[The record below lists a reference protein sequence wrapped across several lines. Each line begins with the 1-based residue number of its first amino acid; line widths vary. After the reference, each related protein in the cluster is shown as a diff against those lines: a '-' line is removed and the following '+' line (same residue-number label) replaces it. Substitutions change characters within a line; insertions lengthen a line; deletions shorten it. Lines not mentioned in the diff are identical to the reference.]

1 MFQLKDI
8 IMGQNA
14 IRNLVGNRDAI
25 RRIMAM
31 DANGSMDRIVET
43 ARSNGSLTFDG
54 EGGSY
59 SGSGKQGQLQD
70 MGSVVVNEQVMQG
83 HRHMPKAVLES
94 FRQNPG
100 KEASISVLGGLDISQ
115 FQKQQSQKNVVQ
127 EHMVQ
132 QQQAMTQVGGVDYSL
147 LKTIIN
153 EAVQEN
159 VKKYMSALSKKL
171 ISEGVGGKG
180 NEIQAIKIGK
190 KLSIITENGDIYSS
204 SLQKM
209 GNVRDKMND

>member
-1 MFQLKDI
+1 
-8 IMGQNA
+8 MGKNA

-25 RRIMAM
+25 RRVMAM

-115 FQKQQSQKNVVQ
+115 FQKQQPQKNVVQ
-127 EHMVQ
+127 EQMVQ
-132 QQQAMTQVGGVDYSL
+132 QQPAMTQIGGVDYSL

>member
-1 MFQLKDI
+1 
-8 IMGQNA
+8 MGQNA

-31 DANGSMDRIVET
+31 DADGSMDRIVES

-132 QQQAMTQVGGVDYSL
+132 QQQAMTQIGGVDYSL

>member
-1 MFQLKDI
+1 MFQLKNI
-8 IMGQNA
+8 IMGKNA

-31 DANGSMDRIVET
+31 DADGSMDRIVES

-127 EHMVQ
+127 EQMVQ
-132 QQQAMTQVGGVDYSL
+132 QQPAMTQIGGVDYSL

-204 SLQKM
+204 SLQKI

>member
-1 MFQLKDI
+1 
-8 IMGQNA
+8 MGQNA

-31 DANGSMDRIVET
+31 DADGSMDRIVET

>member
-1 MFQLKDI
+1 
-8 IMGQNA
+8 MGKNA

-31 DANGSMDRIVET
+31 DADGSMDRMVET

-59 SGSGKQGQLQD
+59 SGSGKQGQPQD

-132 QQQAMTQVGGVDYSL
+132 QQQAMTQVGGVDCSL

-171 ISEGVGGKG
+171 ISECVGGKG

>member
-1 MFQLKDI
+1 
-8 IMGQNA
+8 MGQNA

-31 DANGSMDRIVET
+31 DADGSMDRMVES

-115 FQKQQSQKNVVQ
+115 FQKQQPQKNVVQ
-127 EHMVQ
+127 EQMVQ

-171 ISEGVGGKG
+171 ISEGIGGKG

>member
-1 MFQLKDI
+1 
-8 IMGQNA
+8 MGQNA

-31 DANGSMDRIVET
+31 DADGSMDRMVET

-127 EHMVQ
+127 EQMVQ
-132 QQQAMTQVGGVDYSL
+132 QQPSMTQIGGVDYSL

>member
-1 MFQLKDI
+1 
-8 IMGQNA
+8 MGQNA

-31 DANGSMDRIVET
+31 DADGSMDRIVET

-127 EHMVQ
+127 EQMVQ
-132 QQQAMTQVGGVDYSL
+132 QQQAITQVGGVDYSL

-171 ISEGVGGKG
+171 ISDGVSGKG

-209 GNVRDKMND
+209 GNVRDKIND

>member
-1 MFQLKDI
+1 
-8 IMGQNA
+8 MGQNA
-14 IRNLVGNRDAI
+14 IRNLVGNRDAV

-31 DANGSMDRIVET
+31 DADGSMDRIVET

-132 QQQAMTQVGGVDYSL
+132 QQQAMTQIGGVDYSL

>member
-1 MFQLKDI
+1 
-8 IMGQNA
+8 MGQNA

-31 DANGSMDRIVET
+31 DADGSMDRIVES

-127 EHMVQ
+127 EQMVQ
-132 QQQAMTQVGGVDYSL
+132 QQPSMTQVGGVDYSL

>member
-1 MFQLKDI
+1 
-8 IMGQNA
+8 MGQNA

-127 EHMVQ
+127 EQMVQ
-132 QQQAMTQVGGVDYSL
+132 QQPAMTQVGGVDYSL

-204 SLQKM
+204 SLQKI

>member
-1 MFQLKDI
+1 
-8 IMGQNA
+8 MGQNA

-31 DANGSMDRIVET
+31 DADGSMDRIVES

-127 EHMVQ
+127 EQMVQ
-132 QQQAMTQVGGVDYSL
+132 QQPAMTQIGGVDYSL

-171 ISEGVGGKG
+171 ISEGIGGKG

>member
-1 MFQLKDI
+1 
-8 IMGQNA
+8 MGQNA

-31 DANGSMDRIVET
+31 DADGSMDRIVES

-115 FQKQQSQKNVVQ
+115 FQKQQPQKNVVQ
-127 EHMVQ
+127 EQMVQ
-132 QQQAMTQVGGVDYSL
+132 QQPAMAQIGGVDYSL

>member
-1 MFQLKDI
+1 
-8 IMGQNA
+8 MGQNA

-31 DANGSMDRIVET
+31 DADGSMDRIVES

-171 ISEGVGGKG
+171 ISEGIGGKG

>member
-1 MFQLKDI
+1 
-8 IMGQNA
+8 MGKNA

>member
-1 MFQLKDI
+1 
-8 IMGQNA
+8 MGQNA

-31 DANGSMDRIVET
+31 DADGSMDRIVET
-43 ARSNGSLTFDG
+43 ARSNGSLIFDG

>member
-1 MFQLKDI
+1 
-8 IMGQNA
+8 MGKNA

-127 EHMVQ
+127 EQMVQ

>member
-1 MFQLKDI
+1 
-8 IMGQNA
+8 MGQNA

-31 DANGSMDRIVET
+31 DADGSMDRIVET

-132 QQQAMTQVGGVDYSL
+132 QQQTMTQVGGVDYSL

>member
-1 MFQLKDI
+1 
-8 IMGQNA
+8 MGQNA

-127 EHMVQ
+127 EQMVQ
-132 QQQAMTQVGGVDYSL
+132 QQPAMTQIGGVDYSL

>member
-1 MFQLKDI
+1 
-8 IMGQNA
+8 MGQNA

-31 DANGSMDRIVET
+31 DADGSMDRIVET

-127 EHMVQ
+127 EQMVQ
-132 QQQAMTQVGGVDYSL
+132 QQQAITQVGGVDYSL

>member
-1 MFQLKDI
+1 
-8 IMGQNA
+8 MGQNA

-31 DANGSMDRIVET
+31 DADGSMDRIVES

-127 EHMVQ
+127 EQMVQ
-132 QQQAMTQVGGVDYSL
+132 QQQAMTQIGGVDYSL

>member
-1 MFQLKDI
+1 
-8 IMGQNA
+8 MGQNA

-31 DANGSMDRIVET
+31 DADGSMDRIVES

-59 SGSGKQGQLQD
+59 SGSGKQGKLQD

>member
-1 MFQLKDI
+1 
-8 IMGQNA
+8 MGQNA

-31 DANGSMDRIVET
+31 DADGSMDRIVES

-132 QQQAMTQVGGVDYSL
+132 QQPAMTQIGGVDYSL

-171 ISEGVGGKG
+171 ISEGIGGKG

>member
-1 MFQLKDI
+1 
-8 IMGQNA
+8 MGQNA

-115 FQKQQSQKNVVQ
+115 FQKQQTQKNVVQ

-132 QQQAMTQVGGVDYSL
+132 QQPSMAQIGGVDYSL

>member
-1 MFQLKDI
+1 
-8 IMGQNA
+8 MGQNA

-31 DANGSMDRIVET
+31 DADGSMDRMVET

-204 SLQKM
+204 SLQKI

>member
-1 MFQLKDI
+1 
-8 IMGQNA
+8 MGQNA

-115 FQKQQSQKNVVQ
+115 FQKQQPQKNVVQ
-127 EHMVQ
+127 EQMVQ

>member
-1 MFQLKDI
+1 
-8 IMGQNA
+8 MGQNA

-31 DANGSMDRIVET
+31 DADGSMDRIVET

-127 EHMVQ
+127 EQMVQ
-132 QQQAMTQVGGVDYSL
+132 QQPAMTQIGGVDYSL

-171 ISEGVGGKG
+171 ISEGIGGKG

>member
-1 MFQLKDI
+1 
-8 IMGQNA
+8 MGQNA

-115 FQKQQSQKNVVQ
+115 FQQQPQKPIVQ
-127 EHMVQ
+127 EQSVQ
-132 QQQAMTQVGGVDYSL
+132 QHPAMAQVGGIDYSL
-147 LKTIIN
+147 IKTIIN

-171 ISEGVGGKG
+171 ISEGIGGKG

>member
-1 MFQLKDI
+1 
-8 IMGQNA
+8 MGQNT

-31 DANGSMDRIVET
+31 DADGSMDRIVET

-127 EHMVQ
+127 EQMVQ
-132 QQQAMTQVGGVDYSL
+132 QQQAITQVGGVDYSL

-171 ISEGVGGKG
+171 ISEGVSGKG

>member
-1 MFQLKDI
+1 
-8 IMGQNA
+8 MGQNA

-31 DANGSMDRIVET
+31 DADGSMDRMVES

-132 QQQAMTQVGGVDYSL
+132 QQQTMTQVGGVDYSL

-171 ISEGVGGKG
+171 ISEGVGCKG

>member
-1 MFQLKDI
+1 
-8 IMGQNA
+8 MGKNA

-31 DANGSMDRIVET
+31 DADGSMDRIVES

-171 ISEGVGGKG
+171 ISEGIGGKG

>member
-1 MFQLKDI
+1 
-8 IMGQNA
+8 MGQNA

-115 FQKQQSQKNVVQ
+115 FQKQQTQKNVVQ

-132 QQQAMTQVGGVDYSL
+132 QQPAMTQVGGVDYSL

>member
-1 MFQLKDI
+1 
-8 IMGQNA
+8 MGQNA

-31 DANGSMDRIVET
+31 DADGSMDRMVES
-43 ARSNGSLTFDG
+43 ARSNGRLTFDG

-59 SGSGKQGQLQD
+59 SGSGKQGQPQD

-115 FQKQQSQKNVVQ
+115 FQQQPQKSIVQ
-127 EHMVQ
+127 EQSVQ
-132 QQQAMTQVGGVDYSL
+132 QHPAMAQVGGIDYSL

-171 ISEGVGGKG
+171 ISEGIGGKG

>member
-1 MFQLKDI
+1 
-8 IMGQNA
+8 MGKNA

-31 DANGSMDRIVET
+31 DADGSMDRIVES

-115 FQKQQSQKNVVQ
+115 FQKQQTQKNVVQ
-127 EHMVQ
+127 EQMVQ
-132 QQQAMTQVGGVDYSL
+132 QQPAMTQIGGVDYSL

>member
-1 MFQLKDI
+1 
-8 IMGQNA
+8 MGKNA

-31 DANGSMDRIVET
+31 DADGSMDRMVET

-59 SGSGKQGQLQD
+59 SGSGKQGQPQD
-70 MGSVVVNEQVMQG
+70 MESVVVNEQVMQS

-132 QQQAMTQVGGVDYSL
+132 QQPAMTQVGGVDYSL

>member
-1 MFQLKDI
+1 
-8 IMGQNA
+8 MGQNA

-31 DANGSMDRIVET
+31 DADGSMDRIVET

-127 EHMVQ
+127 EQMVQ

-171 ISEGVGGKG
+171 ISEGIGGKG

>member
-1 MFQLKDI
+1 
-8 IMGQNA
+8 MGKNA

-31 DANGSMDRIVET
+31 DADGSMDRIVES

>member
-1 MFQLKDI
+1 
-8 IMGQNA
+8 
-14 IRNLVGNRDAI
+14 
-25 RRIMAM
+25 
-31 DANGSMDRIVET
+31 
-43 ARSNGSLTFDG
+43 
-54 EGGSY
+54 
-59 SGSGKQGQLQD
+59 
-70 MGSVVVNEQVMQG
+70 
-83 HRHMPKAVLES
+83 MPKAVLES

-115 FQKQQSQKNVVQ
+115 FQKQQPQKNVVQ
-127 EHMVQ
+127 EQMVQ
-132 QQQAMTQVGGVDYSL
+132 QHPAMAQVGGIDYSL
-147 LKTIIN
+147 IKTIIN

-204 SLQKM
+204 SLQKI
-209 GNVRDKMND
+209 GNVRDKIND

>member
-1 MFQLKDI
+1 
-8 IMGQNA
+8 MGQNA

-31 DANGSMDRIVET
+31 DADGSMDRIVES

-115 FQKQQSQKNVVQ
+115 FQKQQSQKNVAQ

-132 QQQAMTQVGGVDYSL
+132 RQQAMTQVGGVDYSL